1 MPLRPRSPQS
11 KGRDSRRDTC
21 YPAAPAHSDSR
32 RGTLRTGQQRQ
43 SEAISDH
50 QPDSQE
56 RTGQQRQSEAISDH
70 QPDRQE
76 RTGQQRQSEAISDH
90 QPDSRERTGQQR
102 QSEAISDHQPDSRE
116 RTGQQRQSEAIGCT
130 QMRSEAMGDD
140 GLYPEP
146 LELYKWGGQSA
157 CMQVGRAISMHA
169 SAPA

>member
-32 RGTLRTGQQRQ
+32 RGTLRTGQQW
-43 SEAISDH
+43 
-50 QPDSQE
+50 
-56 RTGQQRQSEAISDH
+56 
-70 QPDRQE
+70 
-76 RTGQQRQSEAISDH
+76 
-90 QPDSRERTGQQR
+90 

-130 QMRSEAMGDD
+130 PMRSEAMGDD

-157 CMQVGRAISMHA
+157 CMQVGRAISMHESGEGNQHACKRTCVEAEQLEPPA
-169 SAPA
+169 SATRDDIGFLWPEGGVPCP